1 MISIIRSLLPANY
14 CSSNFPCWQCHFSIS
29 NIPHTKS
36 QIEANESLA
45 FIKFHLSNA
54 VPSENW
60 GPKIYL
66 ALFYRICHYRL
77 VEIRRSDATFNFQV
91 GRPEEREAKGA
102 KETGVGASGFCRFY
116 ISILNSILL
125 LLCLSSPVFVFQF
138 SIGASDFY
146 MPFNFQLSK
155 QSWCC
160 QGTDV
165 NRNVLLFG

>member
-1 MISIIRSLLPANY
+1 MPPGKEQRFQLLGPY
-14 CSSNFPCWQCHFSIS
+14 FPQTIVRQIFRAGSVTFRF
-29 NIPHTKS
+29 PHTKS

-66 ALFYRICHYRL
+66 ALFHRICHYRL

-91 GRPEEREAKGA
+91 GCPEEREAKGA

-146 MPFNFQLSK
+146 IIT

-165 NRNVLLFG
+165 NRNVQRFG